1 MHKKWGV
8 FKTHQCCKILTC
20 LQNTSVFE
28 CLVTLSAGKC
38 LILWLLQTSFCS
50 KCSYIWYKQAS
61 FLYEENLGMNNTDW
75 KNWCAV
81 NNWWLTT
88 WAVVCFR
95 NQTFLICWLAENSWW
110 QVSHWNVSNPL
121 TLMNTCIYIN
131 YTTIVKALIQ
141 KVTCSTC
148 VGTTHWVNLQ

>member
-1 MHKKWGV
+1 MLCPHVDCKLSCTKCDNTQKKWGV
-8 FKTHQCCKILTC
+8 FKTHQCCKILKC

-38 LILWLLQTSFCS
+38 LILWLLQTSFCF
-50 KCSYIWYKQAS
+50 KCSHIWYKQAS
-61 FLYEENLGMNNTDW
+61 FLYEENLGINNTDW

-81 NNWWLTT
+81 NSWWLTS
-88 WAVVCFR
+88 WAVICIR

-121 TLMNTCIYIN
+121 TLMNTCI
-131 YTTIVKALIQ
+131 
-141 KVTCSTC
+141 
-148 VGTTHWVNLQ
+148 H